1 MTFNKKIPGLKDFL
15 DYAYNLRWYLLVIV
29 AVFAVCMTIGY
40 SVGMTLPSLTGN
52 TISDLKDQVGTLKDT
67 SSLGFML
74 GIFENN
80 VIKCFLAVILGLAV
94 GVAPLA
100 FTIANG
106 FVVGIAVGYVTGQ
119 SGLLYVLVGMLP
131 HGVIEMP
138 MVFLSGAIGLKLG
151 WDVLRSLYR
160 SIRAAI
166 GTKPGNSVNP
176 PVQKK
181 IDLWKDMKEG
191 LLIYVFWIAPLLLVA
206 AFLETFVTGTLLYL
220 MFSH

>member
-1 MTFNKKIPGLKDFL
+1 MTFNKKIPGFKDFL
-15 DYAYNLRWYLLVIV
+15 DYAYSLRWYLLVIV
-29 AVFAVCMTIGY
+29 AVFVICGIIGY
-40 SVGMTLPSLTGN
+40 SVGITMPSLTGN
-52 TISDLKDQVGTLKDT
+52 TISDLKDQVGTLKDM

-100 FTIANG
+100 FTVANG
-106 FVVGIAVGYVTGQ
+106 FVVGIAVGYVIGQ

-151 WDVLRSLYR
+151 WDVLRSFYR
-160 SIRAAI
+160 AIRRSPAR
-166 GTKPGNSVNP
+166 K
-176 PVQKK
+176 Q
-181 IDLWKDMKEG
+181 IDLWKDIKEG
-191 LLIYVFWIAPLLLVA
+191 LLIYVFWVAPLLLVA

-220 MFSH
+220 LFSH

>member
-1 MTFNKKIPGLKDFL
+1 
-15 DYAYNLRWYLLVIV
+15 
-29 AVFAVCMTIGY
+29 
-40 SVGMTLPSLTGN
+40 LPSLTGN
-52 TISDLKDQVGTLKDT
+52 TISDLKDQVGTLKEM

-80 VIKCFLAVILGLAV
+80 VIKCFLALILGIAV
-94 GVAPLA
+94 GLAPLA

-106 FVVGIAVGYVTGQ
+106 FVVGVAVGYVTGQ
-119 SGLLYVLVGMLP
+119 SGLLYVLVGMVP

-160 SIRAAI
+160 AIRDAT
-166 GTKPGNSVNP
+166 GTKPGSDVNRSP
-176 PVQKK
+176 ARKQ
-181 IDLWKDMKEG
+181 INLWKDVKEG
-191 LLIYVFWIAPLLLVA
+191 LLIYVFWVAPLLLVA

-220 MFSH
+220 LFAH

>member
-29 AVFAVCMTIGY
+29 AVFAICMAIGY
-40 SVGMTLPSLTGN
+40 SIGMTLPSLTGN
-52 TISDLKDQVGTLKDT
+52 TISDLKDQVGTLKET

-160 SIRAAI
+160 AGR
-166 GTKPGNSVNP
+166 VRRP
-176 PVQKK
+176 PVRKQ
-181 IDLWKDMKEG
+181 IDLWKDIKEG
-191 LLIYVFWIAPLLLVA
+191 LLIYVFWVAPLLLVA

-220 MFSH
+220 LFSH

>member
-1 MTFNKKIPGLKDFL
+1 MTFNKNIPGLKDFL
-15 DYAYNLRWYLLVIV
+15 DYSYNLRWYLLIIV
-29 AVFAVCMTIGY
+29 AVFSICLAIGY
-40 SVGMTLPSLTGN
+40 SIGMTLPSLTGN
-52 TISDLKDQVGTLKDT
+52 TISDLKDQVGTLKET

-80 VIKCFLAVILGLAV
+80 VIKCFLAAILGLAA

-100 FTIANG
+100 FTVANG
-106 FVVGIAVGYVTGQ
+106 FVVGIAVGYVMGD

-131 HGVIEMP
+131 HGIIEMP

-151 WDVLRSLYR
+151 SDVLRSLYR
-160 SIRAAI
+160 TIRAAI
-166 GTKPGNSVNP
+166 GTKQSSDLSR

-181 IDLWKDMKEG
+181 IDLWKDIKEG
-191 LLIYVFWIAPLLLVA
+191 LLIYVFWVAPLLFVA

-220 MFSH
+220 LFAH